1 MKRETGIFSKSPT
14 VHLARRIYNS
24 VKYNFATKLIFFMI
38 GTALW
43 LNINLQK
50 DFETTVD
57 IPIKLSNIV
66 RGKTLLEPIPE
77 FARIKIRSKGRNIL
91 ISDFREDV
99 YFEIDGSTFDDSA
112 TVHLNMDYF
121 VNASGLELEPLFIF
135 HPQEI
140 GIVYD
145 DFMSVK
151 VPVSLNYQFTTAPGY
166 VISGDFKFFPD
177 SVNISGPRS
186 KVKKIRSV
194 ETRKVADKD
203 ISSTFAKHIQLIRT
217 DSVSV
222 KYSAREV
229 LVSQEVVRKGSNT
242 FKAPV
247 RIINKPENMNILLEP
262 IAIDITVVGPV
273 SELQKITAENF
284 SVTADAR
291 EIDNITNRIPIK
303 VLSNIKLDWK
313 QSASEV
319 RAIQY

>member
-14 VHLARRIYNS
+14 VHLARRMYNS
-24 VKYNFATKLIFFMI
+24 VKYNFATKLIFFII

-66 RGKTLLEPIPE
+66 RGKTLMNPLPE
-77 FARIKIRSKGRNIL
+77 FAKIKIRSKGRNIL
-91 ISDFREDV
+91 ISDFSGDV

-121 VNASGLELEPLFIF
+121 VNASGVELEPLFIF
-135 HPQEI
+135 HPLEI
-140 GIVYD
+140 NVVYD

-151 VPVSLNYQFTTAPGY
+151 VPVSLNYQFTPAPGY
-166 VISGDFKFFPD
+166 VTSGDFKYFPD
-177 SVNISGPRS
+177 SVKVSGPKT
-186 KVKKIRSV
+186 KVSRIRSV
-194 ETRKVADKD
+194 ETQKVSDKE
-203 ISSTFAKHIQLIRT
+203 ISSTFAKHIPLIRT

-222 KYSAREV
+222 IYSAREV

-291 EIDNITNRIPIK
+291 ELDNITNKIPIK
-303 VLSNIKLDWK
+303 VLTNINLEWK
-313 QSASEV
+313 YSATEV